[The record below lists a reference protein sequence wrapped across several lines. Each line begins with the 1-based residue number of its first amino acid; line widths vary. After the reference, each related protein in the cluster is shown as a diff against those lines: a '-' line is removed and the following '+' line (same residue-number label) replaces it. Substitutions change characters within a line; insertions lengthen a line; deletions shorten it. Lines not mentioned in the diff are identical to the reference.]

1 MKKWFICGLLLAVAV
16 TSGCATSTELIKT
29 SSISTRGD
37 VFQVPTDGGPIPD
50 GYAGLSL
57 SSSLKTHKPGV
68 YSAKD
73 AHGTPDYKLLLNID
87 GQVIEISGALR
98 EENLEPRGLRDP
110 EAGEGIRY
118 FFRETVRLKSGT
130 HRLVVV
136 VPVDNIAIEREIALS
151 EGINNLVLEPLY
163 GANAA
168 KRRPDFYGVT
178 SFYEGIRGFSVIFNG
193 RPI

>member
-1 MKKWFICGLLLAVAV
+1 MLAAVAII
-16 TSGCATSTELIKT
+16 SGCAQSSALIKA
-29 SSISTRGD
+29 SSASVRSD
-37 VFQVPTDGGPIPD
+37 VYHELTDGRPVAD

-73 AHGTPDYKLLLNID
+73 IHGTPDYKLLLNID
-87 GQVIEISGALR
+87 GQVTEISGTLR
-98 EENLEPRGLRDP
+98 DENLEPRGFRDP

-118 FFRETVRLKSGT
+118 VFRKTVRLKTGT
-130 HRLVVV
+130 HRIVVV
-136 VPVDNIAIEREIALS
+136 LPGDNIAIEREISLS
-151 EGINNLVLEPLY
+151 QGINNLVLEPVY
-163 GANAA
+163 GAVAA
-168 KRRPDFYGVT
+168 KRRPGFYGVT